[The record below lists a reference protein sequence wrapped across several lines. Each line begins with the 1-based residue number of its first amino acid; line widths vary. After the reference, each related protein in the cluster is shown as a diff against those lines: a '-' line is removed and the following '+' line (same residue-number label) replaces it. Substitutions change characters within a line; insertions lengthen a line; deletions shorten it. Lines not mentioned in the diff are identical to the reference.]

1 MKKLLLEYANI
12 IGYTVTGLIFGLSFF
27 LIFVNFYHY
36 EEINTAYDVSSYS
49 ATNKENAISK
59 INTIKSNISVYDPNN
74 YSGSLNVYGLNNMQ
88 LKLQACVEILESEDM
103 MKYFDMTSVQLKDA
117 YNFAT
122 DFNNKVL
129 NDCIV
134 MQIKSGFN
142 DEAVSSLP
150 NANIIKPY
158 VDTTLNNLV
167 SFDEYITSNLENADH
182 YFFSTNNNKINFF
195 NLTEDS
201 YVSTSGAY
209 QDTLDF
215 LVEISNWYRTIVVG
229 G

>member
-12 IGYTVTGLIFGLSFF
+12 IGYTITGLIFGLSFF

-49 ATNKENAISK
+49 ATNKENVISK

-88 LKLQACVEILESEDM
+88 LKLQSCVEILESEDM

-122 DFNNKVL
+122 DF
-129 NDCIV
+129 
-134 MQIKSGFN
+134 
-142 DEAVSSLP
+142 
-150 NANIIKPY
+150 
-158 VDTTLNNLV
+158 
-167 SFDEYITSNLENADH
+167 
-182 YFFSTNNNKINFF
+182 NNNKINFF